1 MNKKKIKN
9 LIPKIKQIKSKDDL
23 ELIEN
28 AVDSCLTVQ
37 MLRDISRKK
46 VI

>member
-1 MNKKKIKN
+1 MNKKKIEN
-9 LIPKIKQIKSKDDL
+9 LIPKLKQIRSKDDL
-23 ELIEN
+23 ELIQN
-28 AVDSCLTVQ
+28 AIDSCLTVQ

>member
-9 LIPKIKQIKSKDDL
+9 LIPKIKQIKNKDDL

-28 AVDSCLTVQ
+28 AVNSCLTVQ

>member
-1 MNKKKIKN
+1 MNKKKIEI
-9 LIPKIKQIKSKDDL
+9 LIPKLKQIRSKDDL
-23 ELIEN
+23 ELIQN